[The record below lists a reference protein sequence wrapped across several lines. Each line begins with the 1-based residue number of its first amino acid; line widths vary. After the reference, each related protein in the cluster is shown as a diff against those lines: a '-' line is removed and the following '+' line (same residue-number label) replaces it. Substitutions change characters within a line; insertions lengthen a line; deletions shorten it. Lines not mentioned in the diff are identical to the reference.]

1 MVGRAAQVMTQAGG
15 DVKEEVWKSFI
26 VLLTNTPE
34 LHAYAARA
42 LFRALR
48 QHAETAQ
55 TSLLATS
62 SWYTGAA
69 VHCVPGSC
77 LKLQQGEAA
86 QCVCKQCYLYPNGR
100 QVKAEGSAPYTTLMA
115 QLRAVAKVTSD
126 DTLTSGR

>member
-1 MVGRAAQVMTQAGG
+1 MLGMAAQVMTQAGG
-15 DVKEEVWKSFI
+15 NVKDEVWKSFI

-62 SWYTGAA
+62 SWYTGA
-69 VHCVPGSC
+69 
-77 LKLQQGEAA
+77 
-86 QCVCKQCYLYPNGR
+86 
-100 QVKAEGSAPYTTLMA
+100 
-115 QLRAVAKVTSD
+115 QLCSIC
-126 DTLTSGR
+126 SGACFWF

>member
-1 MVGRAAQVMTQAGG
+1 MVGLAAQVMTQAGG
-15 DVKEEVWKSFI
+15 DVKEGVWKSFI
-26 VLLTNTPE
+26 VLLTNAPE

-69 VHCVPGSC
+69 
-77 LKLQQGEAA
+77 QGLFTDWA
-86 QCVCKQCYLYPNGR
+86 
-100 QVKAEGSAPYTTLMA
+100 KADQSYDG
-115 QLRAVAKVTSD
+115 
-126 DTLTSGR
+126 G